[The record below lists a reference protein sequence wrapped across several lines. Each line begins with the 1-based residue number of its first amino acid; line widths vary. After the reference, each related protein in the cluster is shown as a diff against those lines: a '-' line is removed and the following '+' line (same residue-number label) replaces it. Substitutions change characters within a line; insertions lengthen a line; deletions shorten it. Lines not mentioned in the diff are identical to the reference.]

1 MSGDELDTSGFT
13 PYEEGGK
20 IQQVENT
27 FVNLDHLEGET
38 VKIQG
43 TDVDDNTIEYDEE
56 VVTSGIVSLSELSP
70 HAHNFVRKAVIGLPF
85 RSSLSPMRLDITG
98 AEGTTHGSK
107 AKIHKII
114 ASFLNTFGQV
124 QAGDSLADLRD
135 IVFES
140 ATELNT
146 GDVDIP
152 FDGGY
157 DTDDTIII
165 STNSPFPCTIRA
177 IIPRKVKTGE

>member
-1 MSGDELDTSGFT
+1 MDTSGFT
-13 PYEEGGK
+13 PYEEGGT
-20 IQQVENT
+20 IQRVENT

-43 TDVDDNTIEYDEE
+43 TDVNDNTIEYDEE

-70 HAHNFVRKAVIGLPF
+70 HAHNFVRKAVIGLAA
-85 RSSLSPMRLDITG
+85 RATLSPMRLDITG
-98 AEGTTHGSK
+98 AGGTTHGST

-114 ASFLNTFGQV
+114 ASFLNTFGTV
-124 QAGDSLADLRD
+124 QAGDSLDTLKD
-135 IVFES
+135 IIFDS
-140 ATELNT
+140 ITELNT
-146 GDVDIP
+146 GDVEIP

-157 DTDDTIII
+157 NTDDIILI

-177 IIPRKVKTGE
+177 LIPRKEKTGQ